1 MKSGSRRKVVVI
13 GAGAVGSTFAFA
25 LAGAALADDIVLIDS
40 NEKLAQGQVL
50 DLVHGQSFFPTVSI
64 RTGGVSECGDADIIV
79 ITAGRAQRPGETRLQ
94 LVKNNAEIMHG
105 IVKDIV
111 GQGAPGILL
120 VVTNPVDIM
129 TYVALK
135 ASGWDKA
142 RVIGSGTVLDS
153 ARLRH
158 ILSMF
163 CDVNVH
169 NVHGYVLGEHGDSEC
184 VAWSMTNLAGIPIDM
199 YCPLCRRC
207 GDWDAERTRIEEDV
221 RRSAYH
227 IIDYK
232 GATNFAVSLVMVTIT
247 DAILRGQNSV
257 LSVSTMLEGEFG
269 IYDVCLSVP
278 SIISAN
284 GVDRIIQSPLKQSE
298 LDALSRSAEALKN
311 VIHQIAI

>member
-1 MKSGSRRKVVVI
+1 MKSVSSRKVVII
-13 GAGAVGSTFAFA
+13 GAGAVGATFAFA
-25 LAGAALADDIVLIDS
+25 LAQSGLADEIVLVDN

-64 RTGGVSECGDADIIV
+64 RPGGPSEYGDADIIV

-94 LVKNNAEIMHG
+94 LVKGNAAIIQAIM
-105 IVKDIV
+105 KDIV
-111 GQGAPGILL
+111 EQRSPAVVL
-120 VVTNPVDIM
+120 VVANPVDIM

-135 ASGWDKA
+135 ASGWEKG

-158 ILSMF
+158 TLSMF
-163 CDVNVH
+163 CNVNVH
-169 NVHGYVLGEHGDSEC
+169 NVHGYVLGEHGDSEFI
-184 VAWSMTNLAGIPIDM
+184 AWSMTNLAGIPIDM
-199 YCPLCRRC
+199 YCPQC
-207 GDWDAERTRIEEDV
+207 GKCADWMVERARIQEDV
-221 RRSAYH
+221 RKSAYH

-257 LSVSTMLEGEFG
+257 LTVSTMLEGEFG
-269 IYDVCLSVP
+269 IDGVCLSMP

-284 GVDRIIQSPLKQSE
+284 GVNRIIQSPLKHDE
-298 LDALSRSAEALKN
+298 FEALSRSAEALKS
-311 VIHQIAI
+311 VIRDITA